1 MLIINVDE
9 KESIEKALR
18 RYKKKVRDT
27 KLLKDV
33 RSRKHFEKPSVTR
46 RAEILKAA
54 YKEKKSNDLF

>member
-46 RAEILKAA
+46 RAEVMKAA
-54 YKEKKSNDLF
+54 YKEQKSNELL